1 MFTRGS
7 CTFFERALANGG
19 GFGAWGELADLP
31 PEAAWHVRTDDDTG
45 AAGSRAEGWPVSA
58 QTSPPGH
65 LRGLLRARLPHN
77 LRRRIR
83 LEASSQVG
91 GSGRRQN
98 RWPLS
103 QIGIMVGC
111 AAAPA

>member
-1 MFTRGS
+1 MVASGHIL
-7 CTFFERALANGG
+7 ERLANGG
-19 GFGAWGELADLP
+19 RLWAWGELAELP
-31 PEAAWHVRTDDDTG
+31 LEAAWNVRTGDDAG

-65 LRGLLRARLPHN
+65 LRGLLRARLPHS

-83 LEASSQVG
+83 LEASSQLGGCDGLKIPWPGQQMGTVG
-91 GSGRRQN
+91 
-98 RWPLS
+98 
-103 QIGIMVGC
+103 VC